1 MFSLVL
7 QLLTA
12 AHPAALFDRPQAAS
26 SHVESRLVIRAP
38 RLLDPGSDTD
48 QRNVVVVVEGRRIA
62 GIVPAARYRP
72 RPGDSVLALGPGTTL
87 LPGLIDAHVHL
98 VIGGAPNANA
108 SLILRAGFTTA
119 ADLGARTRQLL
130 PLRDSIA
137 MSAIEGPRVLTAG
150 QWIGVKDG
158 VCEFRG
164 IGVAGGVDAFRTRV
178 RENLSA
184 GADLIKACVSGWPA
198 VAWAFPDSAELP
210 LEILT
215 AMVAEG
221 RGAGRPVVAHA
232 LSAESVRR
240 SLMAGVAG
248 LVHAAYL
255 NDSLARQMRQ
265 RGIWLVPTLA
275 SLTAGDTSQ
284 AGRDLVAAVG
294 RAQRAGVTL
303 VYGTDG
309 GVLPHGRNAE
319 EAVALLA
326 AGVPAAEILRAATT
340 NAAAALGLSD
350 SVGSVRRGMIA
361 DLIAVPGDPL
371 TDITVLQ
378 HPTFVMARG
387 RVVVP

>member
-1 MFSLVL
+1 
-7 QLLTA
+7 
-12 AHPAALFDRPQAAS
+12 
-26 SHVESRLVIRAP
+26 
-38 RLLDPGSDTD
+38 
-48 QRNVVVVVEGRRIA
+48 
-62 GIVPAARYRP
+62 
-72 RPGDSVLALGPGTTL
+72 
-87 LPGLIDAHVHL
+87 
-98 VIGGAPNANA
+98 
-108 SLILRAGFTTA
+108 
-119 ADLGARTRQLL
+119 
-130 PLRDSIA
+130 
-137 MSAIEGPRVLTAG
+137 
-150 QWIGVKDG
+150 
-158 VCEFRG
+158 
-164 IGVAGGVDAFRTRV
+164 
-178 RENLSA
+178 
-184 GADLIKACVSGWPA
+184 
-198 VAWAFPDSAELP
+198 
-210 LEILT
+210 
-215 AMVAEG
+215 
-221 RGAGRPVVAHA
+221 
-232 LSAESVRR
+232 
-240 SLMAGVAG
+240 